1 MPSGIFWRR
10 ATVAAV
16 ALMAGSALGVGV
28 PSLVSHSPRNSAEA
42 ATATITLRVSNIPG
56 VTGAVDVTFAKLGA
70 ITDDIQ
76 NQQSCTSG
84 KCTSTPTPVPPTITL
99 HDPLATG
106 VVAYKDMLAWEQAMR
121 AGNPAGRET
130 ATLTLTSS
138 AGTKIISYVLEN
150 AWPTNLDVS
159 AGTPQ
164 SASFTVT
171 LTGDL
176 LIAS

>member
-28 PSLVSHSPRNSAEA
+28 PSLVSHGPRNSAEA
-42 ATATITLRVSNIPG
+42 ATATITLRVPSIPG
-56 VTGAVDVTFAKLGA
+56 VGAVDVTFAKLGP

-76 NQQSCTSG
+76 NQQSCSAG
-84 KCTSTPTPVPPTITL
+84 KCTSTPTPVPPTISL

-106 VVAYKDMLAWEQAMR
+106 VVTYKDMLAWEQAMR
-121 AGNPAGRET
+121 AGNPAGRAT

-138 AGTKIISYVLEN
+138 TGTKIISYILEN

-159 AGTPQ
+159 TGTPQ